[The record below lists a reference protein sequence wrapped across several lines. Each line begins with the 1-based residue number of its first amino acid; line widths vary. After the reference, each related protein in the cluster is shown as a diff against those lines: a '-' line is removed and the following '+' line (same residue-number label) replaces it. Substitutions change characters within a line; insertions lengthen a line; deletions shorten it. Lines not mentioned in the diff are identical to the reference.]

1 MSLSSTLSLSRGA
14 RIGGCAAA
22 LAVAGSAL
30 LAPAATAQ
38 TGSFD
43 LGSVG
48 SIDSLSAGSPVDEWP
63 EPPNPDDPT
72 GGVDRDDLLT
82 PENPE
87 FWNVGL
93 DADRIISPFGL
104 STRVVCTSSH
114 GVTLDCW
121 QADREGTPH
130 KLVKLPYNFPSH
142 AGETKPGGGP
152 GTFVYADASAWSDS

>member
-1 MSLSSTLSLSRGA
+1 MSRFQTHSPSRPLRVA
-14 RIGGCAAA
+14 GCAAA

-48 SIDSLSAGSPVDEWP
+48 SVNSLSAGSPVDEWP
-63 EPPNPDDPT
+63 APPNSDSPI

-82 PENPE
+82 PDRPD
-87 FWNVGL
+87 FWNIGL
-93 DADRIISPFGL
+93 AADRIISPYGL
-104 STRVVCTSSH
+104 STRVVCTSFH
-114 GVTLDCW
+114 GVTLECW
-121 QADREGTPH
+121 QADREGNPH

-142 AGETKPGGGP
+142 AGAGRPGGGP
-152 GTFVYADASAWSDS
+152 GTFVYADASAWSAS

>member
-1 MSLSSTLSLSRGA
+1 MSRFQTHSRSRVA
-14 RIGGCAAA
+14 RLGTCAAA

-30 LAPAATAQ
+30 LSPAATAQ

-63 EPPNPDDPT
+63 APPNPYDPT

-104 STRVVCTSSH
+104 STRVVCKSFH